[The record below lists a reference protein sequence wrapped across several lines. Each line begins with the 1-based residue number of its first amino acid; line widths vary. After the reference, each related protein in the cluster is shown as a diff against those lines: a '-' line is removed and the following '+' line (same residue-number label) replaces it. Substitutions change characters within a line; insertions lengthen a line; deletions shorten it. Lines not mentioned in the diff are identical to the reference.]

1 MDTLLSGVS
10 DMDGD
15 DDSHTLVV
23 GDFESKAD
31 LDDER
36 VLVLCGEN
44 DEVTVDVSTA
54 D

>member
-15 DDSHTLVV
+15 DDSHILAV

-36 VLVLCGEN
+36 VLVLSAEN
-44 DEVTVDVSTA
+44 DVVTVDVSIA
-54 D
+54 V